1 MLHVMS
7 CSSVEIIDAQDL
19 IAALKQSFAQMRADK
34 TGSAGDQ
41 NAALCQHEL
50 LLTAGRE
57 LRSRDGLFPNISCK
71 PSARFADGRLWH
83 ARQVGQRAT
92 GGCACCG

>member
-1 MLHVMS
+1 MLHVIS

-41 NAALCQHEL
+41 NAALCQHE
-50 LLTAGRE
+50 
-57 LRSRDGLFPNISCK
+57 
-71 PSARFADGRLWH
+71 
-83 ARQVGQRAT
+83 
-92 GGCACCG
+92 

>member
-57 LRSRDGLFPNISCK
+57 LRKPVGCYFDGVQAISALSGWRAFRKHGRQTIRAPGLF
-71 PSARFADGRLWH
+71 RYF
-83 ARQVGQRAT
+83 
-92 GGCACCG
+92 